1 MSDEVINEQEMPA
14 EQADEQAEEQ
24 AQRGYDLPPITA
36 MLTMMVQEMDF
47 RAQIAL
53 GFMPAPGKEVVV
65 NLEDAKVAIDT
76 IEALAKVVKP
86 ILESD
91 SDRREYD
98 RHLADLRLNYVQ
110 KSISK

>member
-1 MSDEVINEQEMPA
+1 MNDEIINDQEMPA
-14 EQADEQAEEQ
+14 DQANEQSQGA
-24 AQRGYDLPPITA
+24 YDLPPITA

-53 GFMPAPGKEVVV
+53 GFMPPPGKEVSV
-65 NLEDAKVAIDT
+65 NLDDAKVAIDT
-76 IEALAKVVKP
+76 IDALAKVVKP

-98 RHLADLRLNYVQ
+98 RNLADLRLNFVQ
-110 KSISK
+110 KSLSQK

>member
-1 MSDEVINEQEMPA
+1 MSDEVKNEQEPSGNP
-14 EQADEQAEEQ
+14 ADEQN
-24 AQRGYDLPPITA
+24 AQSYELPSITA

-53 GFMPAPGKEVVV
+53 GFMPAPGKDVTI
-65 NLEDAKVAIDT
+65 NLDDAKLAIDT

-91 SDRREYD
+91 SERREFD
-98 RHLADLRLNYVQ
+98 RHLADLRLNFVQ
-110 KSISK
+110 KSITTK